1 MTLEPTY
8 RVLLGE
14 TTDVRIL
21 QVGCGGTGSALALA
35 LGGLAYHARQQGIRV
50 ELTLVDHD
58 RLEPGNV
65 GRQSFAAASATAV
78 TGGVA
83 KCVDLAARLNAAYGL
98 DAVAWPQRYAHQM
111 GMRWLRGGA
120 ERRGQLHFLIDCV
133 DNAAARRE
141 IAWTTQAYDSRL
153 WLLSCGN
160 ERVHGQVLVGNTYR
174 PETIRLD
181 GLGLC
186 SALPSPYVQEPGL
199 LEEEERGEETAV
211 TCLVMAQ
218 QEAQSLMV
226 NRLVAAVAGH
236 LVTELVL
243 RRQATQLGAY
253 FSLEPLAMR
262 GVPVTASNLASCGA
276 AHLERRSI

>member
-14 TTDVRIL
+14 TTEVRIL

-98 DAVAWPQRYAHQM
+98 DAVAWPQRYAHEM
-111 GMRWLRGGA
+111 GMRWLNGGA
-120 ERRGQLHFLIDCV
+120 ERRGQLHLLIDCV
-133 DNAAARRE
+133 DNAVARRE

-199 LEEEERGEETAV
+199 LEEGEEEGGETAV

-253 FSLEPLAMR
+253 FSLEPL
-262 GVPVTASNLASCGA
+262 TASNLASCGA
-276 AHLERRSI
+276 THLEGQSP